1 MSLLAGQNISYHLIS
16 ENIFKLS
23 TLFVLTKPLIM
34 FQSIEINSIYTDV
47 FEVN

>member
-23 TLFVLTKPLIM
+23 TEIKKGRSNILLITHN
-34 FQSIEINSIYTDV
+34 QDTLNNLS
-47 FEVN
+47 